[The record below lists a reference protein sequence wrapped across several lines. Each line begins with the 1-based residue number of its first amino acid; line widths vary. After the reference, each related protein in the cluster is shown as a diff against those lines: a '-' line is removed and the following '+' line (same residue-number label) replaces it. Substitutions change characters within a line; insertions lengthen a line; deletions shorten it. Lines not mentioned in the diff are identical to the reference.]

1 MRLTFFITTLG
12 GGGAER
18 VLSDLSNHLCEKNHI
33 INILVLRGNEAK
45 YSLDGKINIK
55 YLQPNYYQKETSIVT
70 RLREI
75 WVVRKT
81 LKNMNSTDALI
92 CFLELPVLLS
102 LLFRRCYSQPLLIC
116 ERNNPE
122 NYPQIYQELYKKY
135 AQRADGCVCQTDYIA
150 HWYRNIIREDAI
162 EAVIPNAIG
171 AAISKV
177 PYCQRPKNAI
187 VTMGRLE
194 PQKNHRLLIESF
206 ALITEK
212 NNEYKLIIY
221 GEGSLRD
228 ELVELTRQLNI
239 EEKVS
244 FPGYCSDT
252 AEILSTA
259 KIFVLSSDFEGM
271 PNALA
276 EAMSMGISCVATDC
290 GGGGAKQ
297 LIDDGV
303 NGILVPCGDKVALA
317 QALETLIIDE
327 DFAYQIG
334 LAAREIRNTLSAHAI
349 YNVWE
354 NLLYDLVQQDEE
366 VSKDG

>member
-1 MRLTFFITTLG
+1 
-12 GGGAER
+12 
-18 VLSDLSNHLCEKNHI
+18 
-33 INILVLRGNEAK
+33 
-45 YSLDGKINIK
+45 
-55 YLQPNYYQKETSIVT
+55 
-70 RLREI
+70 
-75 WVVRKT
+75 
-81 LKNMNSTDALI
+81 
-92 CFLELPVLLS
+92 
-102 LLFRRCYSQPLLIC
+102 
-116 ERNNPE
+116 
-122 NYPQIYQELYKKY
+122 
-135 AQRADGCVCQTDYIA
+135 
-150 HWYRNIIREDAI
+150 
-162 EAVIPNAIG
+162 
-171 AAISKV
+171 
-177 PYCQRPKNAI
+177 
-187 VTMGRLE
+187 MGRLE